1 MGIFKRRP
9 LTNTGPVEVP
19 DDIDEARALRAQAS
33 AAHKS
38 TLIRGFDVSQ
48 LTAELAARRQLN
60 HFGEDIAITFTRR
73 TA

>member
-9 LTNTGPVEVP
+9 RADSCPVDVP
-19 DDIDEARALRAQAS
+19 DDIGEAREVRAQAS
-33 AAHKS
+33 EAHKN
-38 TLIRGFDVSQ
+38 TLLRGFDVSQ